1 MSASAGATSPG
12 TAARRSASAG
22 ATSPGTSACRCAI
35 ARCSAQWASLFVVV
49 VFLKSS
55 SHRAIKSWSPRASLA
70 RMHNIS
76 HEKIPQS
83 FCGSDQLRC
92 CTAVCSLQWLLRM
105 TSQSCSS
112 VLCCPRGFDGS
123 KELLASRSSAA
134 RADLQ

>member
-1 MSASAGATSPG
+1 M
-12 TAARRSASAG
+12 SASAG
-22 ATSPGTSACRCAI
+22 ATSPGTSACRSAI

-55 SHRAIKSWSPRASLA
+55 SHRAIKSWSLRASLA
-70 RMHNIS
+70 RMHNRHNIS

-83 FCGSDQLRC
+83 FCGSDQLRG
-92 CTAVCSLQWLLRM
+92 CTAVCSLQWLLSM
-105 TSQSCSS
+105 TSQWCSS

-123 KELLASRSSAA
+123 EELLASRSSAA